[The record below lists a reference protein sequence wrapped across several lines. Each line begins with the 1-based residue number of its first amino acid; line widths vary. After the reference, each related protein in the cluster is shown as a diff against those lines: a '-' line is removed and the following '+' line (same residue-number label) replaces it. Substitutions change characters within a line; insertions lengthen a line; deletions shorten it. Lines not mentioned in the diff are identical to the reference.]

1 MRESRVLKKLRSNG
15 VALATSVGFTNSSKV
30 TELVGLLGFD
40 CIWIDMEHRPLDYE
54 QVFQMVQ
61 GGRAAGT
68 DSIVRVRKESYAS
81 YFRAFEDGAAGIMVP
96 HCTSV
101 EEVRE
106 IVRNAK
112 YPPQGRRGV
121 DGVGVDA
128 DYGLAEHNR
137 YMAHA
142 DRETFIAVQVEDKET
157 LEIIDGIAGVP
168 GIDILFVG
176 PGDLSMSLGVS
187 GNTSH
192 PLMGEAVEQ
201 VAEAARRC
209 GIAWGIPAASVK
221 DAEKYISMGAQF
233 ITVGSDRGILVRGFK
248 ELFSNFNGIIGSR

>member
-1 MRESRVLKKLRSNG
+1 MRESRVLKKIRSKG

-61 GGRAAGT
+61 GGRSADT
-68 DSIVRVRKESYAS
+68 DCIVRVRKESYAS

-101 EEVRE
+101 EEVMG

-112 YPPQGRRGV
+112 YPPHGHRGV
-121 DGVGVDA
+121 DGVGADA
-128 DYGLAEHNR
+128 DYGLAEHNE

-157 LEIIDGIAGVP
+157 LDIIDDIAAVE
-168 GIDILFVG
+168 GIDILFIG

-192 PLMGEAVEQ
+192 PLMKEAIER
-201 VAEAARRC
+201 VAEAARKNK
-209 GIAWGIPAASVK
+209 IAWGIPAATVK
-221 DAEKYISMGAQF
+221 DAEKYIAMGAQF
-233 ITVGSDRGILVRGFK
+233 ITVGSDRGVLAKGFK
-248 ELFSNFNGIIGSR
+248 ELFNSFSGITSRS